1 MRYYHLKHVLVS
13 AFVLGLI
20 LFNVY
25 SIKAQETETLSVDS
39 VDNSIELSQVSRK
52 SAELTLKA
60 KDLVRYAI
68 DENELNR
75 LKKENEDVIKQIDS
89 LLKRESYVKLTS
101 LSGRN
106 LKSKLIYWQ
115 KNLQTVNEQQLE
127 LSSVFEDLDESSEY
141 LEEELSLWNKTD
153 ELVKGDELAE
163 AIHQRVTEVEKMVDT
178 TLNVLDQKSVDILTL
193 LDIITIKEVEI
204 ESMITKLETVI
215 LDKNEDI
222 FVTDQESLFSLNYSN
237 KSNWAISDS
246 FWRYFSGNVIY
257 LKDYLEKHIG
267 LLIFQLI
274 LIIVLIVFFIRRSK
288 LDIEGGK
295 EEGAKYKKQL
305 KAILSKPISA
315 ALILGLFASV
325 LIFPYRPIL
334 FLDITRIIVL
344 FPIVIVF
351 VSITP
356 RKYHAYIYIFGI
368 LALLHIAYLNLPAT
382 NIISRLILLFS
393 STVQVGALVHFL
405 MQSQKNKGLKE
416 RPSKLIT
423 SICYFLIVIAIT
435 GFIGNLIG
443 KVTLASNMV
452 EVVLNII
459 FITILLSFSL
469 LVFNGFTVLIIDS
482 YHGDKLNII
491 KHNKTETKR
500 KITRFFN
507 AVAIIMLI
515 YFIVGMFTVQSVV
528 IDQVIAFFEKERS
541 IGSFLFSWGDIFI
554 FFFVIWL
561 SIAISNFIRVLL
573 QEDILNN
580 LKLKKGLPYTIALM
594 AKYTLVT
601 LGIFLAVSAAGIP
614 VTSLTVVLG
623 AFGVGIGF
631 GLQNIFNN
639 LVSGL
644 ILLFER
650 PIQIGDTIEFGT
662 LMGVVRSI
670 GIRSSNIRTFDGAEI
685 IVPNGNLISNE
696 VINWTLSDE
705 TRRIEV
711 IVGVSYN
718 SDPHKV
724 KEVLMKILTDH
735 EDVEDDPAPN
745 VLFQNL
751 GDSSLDFRML
761 FWTRNFGE
769 WIRIRSEIIF
779 EIFDELKAAGIEIP
793 FPQHDL
799 HLRSVDNSA
808 TIVIRNKTD
817 ERKPNTK

>member
-1 MRYYHLKHVLVS
+1 V
-13 AFVLGLI
+13 
-20 LFNVY
+20 NVNF
-25 SIKAQETETLSVDS
+25 INAQDS
-39 VDNSIELSQVSRK
+39 EALTADTVEVQSTIELSQVSRK

-60 KDLVRYAI
+60 KDLVRHAI

-75 LKKENEDVIKQIDS
+75 LKKDNENVIKQIDS
-89 LLKRESYVKLTS
+89 LLKRESYVRLTS

-115 KNLQTVNEQQLE
+115 KNLQTVNDQQSE
-127 LSSVFEDLDESSEY
+127 LSSIFDNLDESSAY
-141 LEEELSLWNKTD
+141 LKEELLLWNKTD

-163 AIHQRVTEVEKMVDT
+163 AIHERVAEVEKMIDT

-193 LDIITIKEVEI
+193 LDIITTMEVEI
-204 ESMITKLETVI
+204 ESVITKLEIVI
-215 LDKNEDI
+215 LDKKEDI
-222 FVTDQESLFSLNYSN
+222 FVTDQESLLSLNYSK
-237 KSNWAISDS
+237 KSNWVLSDS

-274 LIIVLIVFFIRRSK
+274 LLIVLIVFFIRIRK
-288 LDIEGGK
+288 LDMEDGK
-295 EEGAKYKKQL
+295 EEGARYKKQL
-305 KAILSKPISA
+305 KIILSKPISI

-325 LIFPYRPIL
+325 IIFPYRPLL

-344 FPIVIVF
+344 IPIVVVL

-356 RKYHAYIYIFGI
+356 RKYHAYVYIFGI
-368 LALLHIAYLNLPAT
+368 LALIHIAYLNLPAT

-393 STVQVGALVHFL
+393 SIIQIGALTHFL
-405 MQSQKNKGLKE
+405 LRSRTKAGIKE
-416 RPSKLIT
+416 KPSKLIT
-423 SICYFLIVIAIT
+423 GICYFLIAIAVT
-435 GFIGNLIG
+435 GLIGNLIG
-443 KVTLASNMV
+443 KVTLSAYMV
-452 EVVLNII
+452 EIVLNVI
-459 FITILLSFSL
+459 FITILLSLSL
-469 LVFNGFTVLIIDS
+469 VVFNGLIVLLIDS
-482 YHGDKLNII
+482 QYGNKLNII
-491 KHNKTETKR
+491 KHNKTEAKK

-507 AVAIIMLI
+507 AIAIILLI
-515 YFIVGMFTVQSVV
+515 YFILGTFTVQSII
-528 IDQVIAFFEKERS
+528 IDQVIEFFEKERN
-541 IGSFLFSWGDIFI
+541 IGSVLFSWGNIFI

-561 SIAISNFIRVLL
+561 SIAISNFIKSLL

-580 LKLKKGLPYTIALM
+580 LTLKKGLPYTIALM

-601 LGIFLAVSAAGIP
+601 LGVFLAVSAAGIP
-614 VTSLTVVLG
+614 VSNLTVVLG

-724 KEVLMKILTDH
+724 KEVLSKILTDH
-735 EDVEDDPAPN
+735 EDIEDDPAPN

-779 EIFDELKAAGIEIP
+779 RIFDDLKAAGIEIP

-799 HLRSVDNSA
+799 HLRSIDQQVEFKNSQ
-808 TIVIRNKTD
+808 
-817 ERKPNTK
+817 KPEKKK